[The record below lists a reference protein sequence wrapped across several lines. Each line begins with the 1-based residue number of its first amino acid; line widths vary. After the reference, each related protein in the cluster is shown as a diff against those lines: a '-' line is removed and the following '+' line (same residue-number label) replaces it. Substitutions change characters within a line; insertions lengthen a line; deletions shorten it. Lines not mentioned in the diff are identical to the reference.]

1 MLKKSNNFNAFYQC
15 IKKYKQRMKMK
26 LFREDVQKF
35 KMMGTRYG
43 FDIKEIT
50 IKADDWQDIIEALD
64 ELLKLRAENK
74 KLKKELKNGDYQRL
88 NK

>member
-1 MLKKSNNFNAFYQC
+1 
-15 IKKYKQRMKMK
+15 
-26 LFREDVQKF
+26 
-35 KMMGTRYG
+35 MGTRYG

-64 ELLKLRAENK
+64 ELLKLRTENK
-74 KLKKELKNGDYQRL
+74 KLKKELKNGNYQRL

>member
-1 MLKKSNNFNAFYQC
+1 
-15 IKKYKQRMKMK
+15 MK
-26 LFREDVQKF
+26 LFREDVQRF

-43 FDIKEIT
+43 FDIKKIT

>member
-1 MLKKSNNFNAFYQC
+1 
-15 IKKYKQRMKMK
+15 MK
-26 LFREDVQKF
+26 LFCKDVQRF

-50 IKADDWQDIIEALD
+50 VKADDWQDIIEALD
-64 ELLKLRAENK
+64 ELLKLRTENK